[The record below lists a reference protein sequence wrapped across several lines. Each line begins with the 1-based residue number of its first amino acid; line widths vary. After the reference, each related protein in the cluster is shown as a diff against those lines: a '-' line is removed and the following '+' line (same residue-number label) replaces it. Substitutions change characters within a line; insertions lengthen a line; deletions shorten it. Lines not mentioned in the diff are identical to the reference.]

1 MKTSRK
7 IGIFHYQLGLTDGV
21 SLEVE
26 KWKKVL
32 ERMGH
37 RVQLFAGRF
46 GADQGVLV
54 PELYHHMPEIEE
66 INQNVLGLSHSLT
79 TTALGVQ
86 ISEQKEK
93 AKAALKKVITENDLD
108 LLIVD
113 NIWSV
118 AMNIPAA
125 IALKEIQA
133 ELGLPA
139 IAHHHDFYWEKKI
152 KPDLGDP
159 LVKGILDND
168 LPPTSADIKHVVIN
182 SLAQASLEGYKG
194 IHSTIIPNVFD
205 FDGPDWNVDSYNQ
218 DFRQAIGVNE
228 GDICILQATRV
239 IPRKGIELAID
250 LVAALNAP
258 QRREMLQE
266 RGLAD
271 GRAFTPEN
279 KIVLVLAGYDREDLT
294 GSYLQRLKVK
304 AEELGVD
311 LRHIDTLVGPV
322 RDDTS
327 GKKIYSFWDTYT
339 IADLITYPSLWEG
352 WGNQLLE
359 AFRAKLPVVLFEYP
373 VYLEDIKDKG
383 FDVISLGSVIK
394 SRDRLDLA
402 EISTKILQDAA
413 DECVVCLTD
422 RQVREQLVDKNYRIA
437 KQNYAYETLE
447 NDLGPL
453 L

>member
-1 MKTSRK
+1 MNTSHK
-7 IGIFHYQLGLTDGV
+7 IGFFHYQLGLTDGV

-26 KWKKVL
+26 KWKTVL

-37 RVQLFAGRF
+37 QVQLFAGRF
-46 GADQGVLV
+46 GADQGILV
-54 PELYHHMPEIEE
+54 PELYHHTPEIEE

-79 TTALGVQ
+79 TEELGFQ
-86 ISEQKEK
+86 IGEQKEVVK
-93 AKAALKKVITENDLD
+93 AVLRKVIAEHDLD
-108 LLIVD
+108 LMIVD

-152 KPDLGDP
+152 KPDLSDS
-159 LVKGILDND
+159 LVKEILDTD

-182 SLAQASLEGYKG
+182 SLARASLDGYKG
-194 IHSTIIPNVFD
+194 IRSTIIPNVFD
-205 FDGPDWNVDSYNQ
+205 FTGPGWAVDSYNQ
-218 DFRQAIGVNE
+218 DFRQAIGLNE

-258 QRREMLQE
+258 QRREILQE

-271 GRAFTPEN
+271 GRAFTEN

-294 GSYLQRLKVK
+294 GTYLQRLKVK

-311 LRHIDTLVGPV
+311 LRHIDTLVGPA
-322 RDDTS
+322 RDNTS

-383 FDVISLGSVIK
+383 FDVISLGSVVK

-402 EISTKILQDAA
+402 EISTKMLQDAA
-413 DECVVCLTD
+413 DRCVAYLTD
-422 RQVREQLVDKNYRIA
+422 RQVREQSVDKNYRIA